1 MKLIENCS
9 RCGKYA
15 KLKDG
20 MCRKCRKE
28 LEEGLEEKKKDAKK
42 VF

>member
-1 MKLIENCS
+1 MKLMENCQ

-20 MCRKCRKE
+20 LCRKCRKE
-28 LEEGLEEKKKDAKK
+28 MQEQTQEKKEE
-42 VF
+42 

>member
-1 MKLIENCS
+1 MKIMENCQ

-15 KLKDG
+15 KLKSG
-20 MCRKCRKE
+20 ICRRCKKE
-28 LEEGLEEKKKDAKK
+28 LEEEAQGKKEESKR